1 MTEKEL
7 HKLRRQ
13 DLLQLL
19 LSQSREAAHQQAD
32 LDRLDGM
39 LTQTQE
45 SNQRL
50 REKLA
55 EKDAQLEKLTGR
67 LNQKEEELRRLRAER
82 EETRSGERTELH
94 AVGSAAEVSKRLSQI
109 LGSAQ
114 READAYLN
122 SIRQE
127 GEAAIPRPAAAQAP
141 ARQEERQ
148 EAPATPAGE
157 TPTAKT
163 APSAQTA
170 REAVESIKEGKLW
183 LQKRWKYLQSSSWKR
198 S

>member
-13 DLLQLL
+13 DLLQML
-19 LSQSREAAHQQAD
+19 LSQSREAARQQAD

-67 LNQKEEELRRLRAER
+67 LN
-82 EETRSGERTELH
+82 
-94 AVGSAAEVSKRLSQI
+94 
-109 LGSAQ
+109 
-114 READAYLN
+114 
-122 SIRQE
+122 
-127 GEAAIPRPAAAQAP
+127 
-141 ARQEERQ
+141 
-148 EAPATPAGE
+148 
-157 TPTAKT
+157 
-163 APSAQTA
+163 
-170 REAVESIKEGKLW
+170 
-183 LQKRWKYLQSSSWKR
+183 
-198 S
+198 